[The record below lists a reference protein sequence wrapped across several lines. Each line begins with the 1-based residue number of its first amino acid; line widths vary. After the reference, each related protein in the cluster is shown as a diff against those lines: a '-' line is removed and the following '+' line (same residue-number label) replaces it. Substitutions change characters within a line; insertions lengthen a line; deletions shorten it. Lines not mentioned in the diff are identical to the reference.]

1 MGLRVAIDVR
11 RIGDFG
17 IGTHIRNLV
26 HSLDRLE
33 RENHYLLVTNE
44 PAAPALAALGPNFE
58 RVHFNPPGHSLARRA
73 AFAWFLRRLRADVYH
88 VPLNTVPLAMPRP
101 YIVTVHDMSSLI
113 YPERRA
119 RGMHLWRYERGLR
132 RANRVIAVSEATRR
146 DIEDV
151 LGIPSDRIRVI
162 YNAPDPAFRRAERP
176 VIASAGADSEAPYPP
191 EMEHTLDRYQI
202 NFPFLLYAGTIR
214 PQKNIPR
221 MIEAFSIVRQE
232 LENNPVY
239 QGLKLIII
247 GDEISRAPEVRRAV
261 IQSRVEH
268 AVRFLGFVPIDTL
281 RVFYQAASVF
291 VFPSLY
297 EGFGLPPLE
306 AMACGTPVVS
316 SALSSLPEVVG
327 DAAVIVN
334 PENVFDIARGVRE
347 ALLDETLRSTLVE
360 RGFEQVRRFDWL
372 RTAGAVVD
380 AYREAAASGR

>member
-26 HSLDRLE
+26 HALDRLD
-33 RENHYLLVTNE
+33 RENHYLLVTHE
-44 PAAPALAALGPNFE
+44 PAAPALASLGANFE
-58 RVHFNPPGHSLARRA
+58 RVHFTPPRPSLARSA

-88 VPLNTVPLAMPRP
+88 IPLNAVPLAMPRP
-101 YIVTVHDMSSLI
+101 YVVTVHDMSSLI
-113 YPERRA
+113 YPQPRA
-119 RGMHLWRYERGLR
+119 RSVHVWLYERGLR
-132 RANRVIAVSEATRR
+132 RASRVIAVSEATRR

-151 LGIPSDRIRVI
+151 LGIPSQRIQVI
-162 YNAPDPAFRRAERP
+162 YNAPDPAFRP
-176 VIASAGADSEAPYPP
+176 VSAQNGTGFPT
-191 EMEHTLDRYQI
+191 EMKRTLDRYQI
-202 NFPFLLYAGTIR
+202 NFPFVLYAGTIR

-221 MIEAFSIVRQE
+221 IIEAFSIIRQE

-239 QGLKLIII
+239 HGLKLIII

-268 AVRFLGFVPIDTL
+268 AVRFLGFVPLDTL

-291 VFPSLY
+291 LFPSLY

-306 AMACGTPVVS
+306 AMACGAPVVT
-316 SALSSLPEVVG
+316 SALSALPEVVG

-347 ALLDETLRSTLVE
+347 ALLDHTLRSTLVE
-360 RGFEQVRRFDWL
+360 RGFQQVRRFDWL
-372 RTAGAVVD
+372 RTARAVADV
-380 AYREAAASGR
+380 YREAAAAGR

>member
-44 PAAPALAALGPNFE
+44 PAAPALAALGENFE

-146 DIEDV
+146 DLEDV

-162 YNAPDPAFRRAERP
+162 YNAPDPAFQRAERP
-176 VIASAGADSEAPYPP
+176 VIASAGGDSEARYPP

-239 QGLKLIII
+239 HGLKLIII

-347 ALLDETLRSTLVE
+347 ALLDETLRCTLVE

-372 RTAGAVVD
+372 RTATAVVD
-380 AYREAAASGR
+380 AYREAAATGR

>member
-44 PAAPALAALGPNFE
+44 PAAPALASLGENFE

-73 AFAWFLRRLRADVYH
+73 AFTWFLRRLRADVYH

-176 VIASAGADSEAPYPP
+176 VLAGGQGENASGYPP
-191 EMEHTLDRYQI
+191 EMEHTLNRYQI

-232 LENNPVY
+232 LENDPVY
-239 QGLKLIII
+239 HGLKLIII

-327 DAAVIVN
+327 DAALIVN

-347 ALLDETLRSTLVE
+347 ALLDPALRSTLVE

-372 RTAGAVVD
+372 RTARAVVE
-380 AYREAAASGR
+380 AYREAVATGQ

>member
-1 MGLRVAIDVR
+1 MVLRVAIDVSR
-11 RIGDFG
+11 NGDFG

-26 HSLDRLE
+26 RALSRLDRE
-33 RENHYLLVTNE
+33 SHYLLVTNE
-44 PAAPALAALGPNFE
+44 PATAALAGLGENFE
-58 RVHFNPPGHSLARRA
+58 RVHFDPPRHSLARRA

-88 VPLNTVPLAMPRP
+88 VPLNAVPIAMPRP

-119 RGMHLWRYERGLR
+119 GGFHLWRYERGLR
-132 RANRVIAVSEATRR
+132 RASRVIAVSEATRR

-151 LGIPSDRIRVI
+151 LGIPTNRIQVI
-162 YNAPDPAFRRAERP
+162 YNAPDPAFRQP
-176 VIASAGADSEAPYPP
+176 VSPAIACVGEEGEIHYPP
-191 EMEHTLDRYQI
+191 EMGRVLDRYQI
-202 NFPFLLYAGTIR
+202 SLPFLLYAGTIR

-221 MIEAFSIVRQE
+221 MIEAFSIVRHE
-232 LENNPVY
+232 LEQHPLY
-239 QGLKLIII
+239 RGLKLIII

-268 AVRFLGFVPIDTL
+268 AVRFLGFVPIETL

-306 AMACGTPVVS
+306 AMACGTPVVT

-347 ALLDETLRSTLVE
+347 ALLDQALRSTLVQ

-372 RTAGAVVD
+372 LTASAVIE
-380 AYREAAASGR
+380 AYREAAATPL

>member
-26 HSLDRLE
+26 HALDRLDH
-33 RENHYLLVTNE
+33 ENHYLLVTNE
-44 PAAPALAALGPNFE
+44 PATPALAALGENFE
-58 RVHFNPPGHSLARRA
+58 RVHFNPPGHRLVRRA
-73 AFAWFLRRLRADVYH
+73 AFAWFLRRLHADVYH

-119 RGMHLWRYERGLR
+119 GGMHRWRYERGLR

-151 LGIPSDRIRVI
+151 LGIPSNRIQVI

-176 VIASAGADSEAPYPP
+176 VIASAGGESESQYPP
-191 EMEHTLDRYQI
+191 EMEHTLNRYQI

-232 LENNPVY
+232 LEKNPTY
-239 QGLKLIII
+239 HGLKLIII

-372 RTAGAVVD
+372 RTARAVVD
-380 AYREAAASGR
+380 AYHEAAARGR